1 MQWTDV
7 RMCVCDILH
16 CNNSLKTR
24 HCYTLGRHS
33 ISTIWVTTLKVFI
46 LQAAGLYRHPSMW
59 LSILS
64 PSLRSNPQHQHK
76 ALSLTILGPTSSAD
90 LTVGPPLLAT
100 MCNTKA
106 CFKVASASHLI
117 FMVRLWIK
125 NKLCCHLDNASC
137 TASCWRALLLYKA
150 ILLTKRGSSHICK
163 IRRLSFLG
171 IHNYTHY
178 YFLLGYL
185 IRWATY
191 LLPINT
197 LLLPFRLLTWFFLW
211 NLP

>member
-7 RMCVCDILH
+7 RLCVCDIFD

-24 HCYTLGRHS
+24 QCYNKGRHN
-33 ISTIWVTTLKVFI
+33 ISTIWVTTFIFI

-64 PSLRSNPQHQHK
+64 PSLRSNPQHQHN

-117 FMVRLWIK
+117 FMVRLWIQ
-125 NKLCCHLDNASC
+125 NKLPSPGQCLMHS
-137 TASCWRALLLYKA
+137 LLL
-150 ILLTKRGSSHICK
+150 TSSSPVQSDSPHET
-163 IRRLSFLG
+163 G
-171 IHNYTHY
+171 IFAH
-178 YFLLGYL
+178 L
-185 IRWATY
+185 
-191 LLPINT
+191 
-197 LLLPFRLLTWFFLW
+197 
-211 NLP
+211 